1 MSMGYGGIL
10 TLNLTLISEL
20 HLDMGTWQGGTG
32 PTCSNRTMCE
42 ESPPQKEKELSG
54 YFFWFLVKGLA
65 DIRTRERSNFYTQ
78 YKNAYGDMGGF

>member
-1 MSMGYGGIL
+1 MGASSPSTSPSSLSCIW
-10 TLNLTLISEL
+10 IW
-20 HLDMGTWQGGTG
+20 GTWQGGTG